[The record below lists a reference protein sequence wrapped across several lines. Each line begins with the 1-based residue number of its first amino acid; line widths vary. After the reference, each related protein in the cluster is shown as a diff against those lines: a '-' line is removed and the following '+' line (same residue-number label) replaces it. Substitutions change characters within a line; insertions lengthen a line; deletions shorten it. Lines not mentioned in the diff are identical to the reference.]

1 MVEGG
6 ESSNKAEDLDK
17 TQTPIR
23 KYAGIKLMKVSGGVE
38 SVNVE
43 ILHAV
48 DVTETPISKLPEEKV
63 IGGLQSLHPINTDG
77 AGTFA
82 QIANEIHVV

>member
-1 MVEGG
+1 M
-6 ESSNKAEDLDK
+6 
-17 TQTPIR
+17 
-23 KYAGIKLMKVSGGVE
+23 
-38 SVNVE
+38 NVE
-43 ILHAV
+43 ILQAV

-63 IGGLQSLHPINTDG
+63 IGGLESLHPINTDG

>member
-6 ESSNKAEDLDK
+6 KSSNKAEDLDK

-23 KYAGIKLMKVSGGVE
+23 KYAETKLMKVSRGVE
-38 SVNVE
+38 SMNVG
-43 ILHAV
+43 ILHVV

-63 IGGLQSLHPINTDG
+63 IGGLESLHPINTDS
-77 AGTFA
+77 ARTVA